1 MPAHDPF
8 TALGLEPRFDLTD
21 AEIEAAYLTRVA
33 SVHPDTAPAG
43 TTPADPAALN
53 DARAALLDAERRAN
67 ALLAHLGGPGP
78 SEDKSLPDGFLMEMM
93 EVRGEIEDA
102 IDSGGDAERARW
114 EAWAD
119 ERRAEFVHDVS
130 ARFAAADGSLPEP
143 LAAIR
148 TRLNAWRYI
157 ERLIEQLDPDYD
169 PAHADFDR

>member
-8 TALGLEPRFDLTD
+8 TTLGLEPRFDLTD
-21 AEIEAAYLTRVA
+21 AEIEAAYLARVSTA
-33 SVHPDTAPAG
+33 HPDAAPAG

-102 IDSGGDAERARW
+102 IASGGDAERARW

-119 ERRAEFVHDVS
+119 EQRAEFVQDVT
-130 ARFAAADGSLPEP
+130 ARFAAADGSQPEP

>member
-1 MPAHDPF
+1 
-8 TALGLEPRFDLTD
+8 
-21 AEIEAAYLTRVA
+21 
-33 SVHPDTAPAG
+33 
-43 TTPADPAALN
+43 
-53 DARAALLDAERRAN
+53 
-67 ALLAHLGGPGP
+67 
-78 SEDKSLPDGFLMEMM
+78 MEMM

-102 IDSGGDAERARW
+102 IASGGDAERARW

-119 ERRAEFVHDVS
+119 EQRAEFVQDVT
-130 ARFAAADGSLPEP
+130 ARFAAADGSQPEP